1 MAVGS
6 GRYVL
11 RSGSGSFAIFAAI
24 RLASSRVSSLAAVR
38 RRGLGLKINVS
49 QRLTV
54 VVADDETT
62 AVVFSISQGGGKRR
76 DVIANHL
83 RFDHA
88 NAAMPSNTVADLHL
102 VTTKTFKVC
111 GEVCLLVQTM
121 LEFGRDPSSPTGSRL
136 RDCEDGT

>member
-62 AVVFSISQGGGKRR
+62 AVVFFDIPGRR
-76 DVIANHL
+76 E
-83 RFDHA
+83 
-88 NAAMPSNTVADLHL
+88 AARRHR
-102 VTTKTFKVC
+102 
-111 GEVCLLVQTM
+111 Q
-121 LEFGRDPSSPTGSRL
+121 SPPI
-136 RDCEDGT
+136 